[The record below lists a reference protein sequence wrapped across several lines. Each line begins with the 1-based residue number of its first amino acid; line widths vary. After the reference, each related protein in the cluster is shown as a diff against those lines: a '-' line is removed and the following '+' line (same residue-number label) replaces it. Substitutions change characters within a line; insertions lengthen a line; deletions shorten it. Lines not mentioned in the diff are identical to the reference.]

1 MIFVLIYVP
10 QEIKKIYSSWNATSG
25 PGFQVKFQDQ
35 AISLAIPEDG
45 VCLPNDWA
53 IKPLAALVVSL

>member
-1 MIFVLIYVP
+1 MIFVLKYVP

-25 PGFQVKFQDQ
+25 LGFQVKFKDE

-45 VCLPNDWA
+45 VCLPNGWA